1 MVAWNAGIMHHRPHG
16 RRSPAPT
23 FLVGLDTEGHWI
35 AVETHGRG
43 GGIFADRGTA
53 IRYAEFETGR
63 RPRAVR
69 FSAKPLR
76 LL

>member
-1 MVAWNAGIMHHRPHG
+1 MHQRLHAP
-16 RRSPAPT
+16 RRVQPT
-23 FLVGLDTEGHWI
+23 FLVGLDAEGHWV

-53 IRYAEFETGR
+53 IRYAESETGR

-69 FSAKPLR
+69 FSAGPLR

>member
-1 MVAWNAGIMHHRPHG
+1 MHQRLHG
-16 RRSPAPT
+16 RRRSLPT
-23 FLVGLDTEGHWI
+23 FLVGLDAEGNWV

-69 FSAKPLR
+69 LSAKPLR